1 MTEEKL
7 TQVQLVFN
15 YFQKYPNREIK
26 NSEIVD
32 WAVKEWKDL
41 TGEEFRD
48 PNRAIRTLHDQK
60 KIIKVA
66 RGVYKYDPNYNV
78 IAEGK
83 DFPKKIK
90 QKIFKRDN
98 YSCVI
103 CGRGEA
109 DGMTIHADHIKPKS
123 LGGTDKLE
131 NGQTLCSQHNFFK
144 KNLQA
149 TTTGKKLFI
158 RLYELSKA
166 EGDQELEKFCSEI
179 LQVYEKHNINGHIE
193 WKP

>member
-7 TQVQLVFN
+7 TQVKLVFS
-15 YFQKYPNREIK
+15 YFQNNPNREIK

-32 WAVKEWKDL
+32 WAVKEWKKL
-41 TGEEFRD
+41 TGDEFRD

-66 RGVYKYDPNYNV
+66 RGLYKYDPNYN
-78 IAEGK
+78 IRAEGK
-83 DFPKKIK
+83 EFSEKIK
-90 QKIFKRDN
+90 QKIFERDN
-98 YSCVI
+98 YRCVI
-103 CGRGEA
+103 CGRGEP

-123 LGGTDKLE
+123 LGGTDKIE

-166 EGDQELEKFCSEI
+166 EGDEELEKFCSEI
-179 LQVYEKHNINGHIE
+179 LKVYEKHNINGHIK
-193 WKP
+193 WHP

>member
-1 MTEEKL
+1 M
-7 TQVQLVFN
+7 
-15 YFQKYPNREIK
+15 
-26 NSEIVD
+26 
-32 WAVKEWKDL
+32 
-41 TGEEFRD
+41 
-48 PNRAIRTLHDQK
+48 
-60 KIIKVA
+60 
-66 RGVYKYDPNYNV
+66 
-78 IAEGK
+78 
-83 DFPKKIK
+83 
-90 QKIFKRDN
+90 
-98 YSCVI
+98 I

-109 DGMTIHADHIKPKS
+109 DGITIHADHIKPKS
-123 LGGTDKLE
+123 LGGTDQLE
-131 NGQTLCSQHNFFK
+131 HGQTLCSQHNFFK